1 MVILLVLQ
9 NNFLSVK
16 TDYKVIQST
25 INKLRNILY
34 SFKISAL
41 SVFQNISRAV
51 DEWLFVFFSGEGQS
65 VGTIPVNST
74 GHYYVSDTVEWE
86 MNRVS
91 ADHPVQKLPGILK
104 KVYRW
109 LIIQLESDDILFQDL
124 KDPSYAGEQPLPARE
139 IFSDEGNAINL
150 YGDFIKRYY
159 DIVSR
164 IFLFLVNRVL
174 SPSSIVFRKK
184 ARTFPHQ
191 RVNCSNSNQIRGPS
205 LSRFLYFAPL
215 FEQNGN
221 SSNRCKRSRGLKPLQ
236 NAPPGRAP
244 G

>member
-1 MVILLVLQ
+1 MIHY
-9 NNFLSVK
+9 SSK
-16 TDYKVIQST
+16 
-25 INKLRNILY
+25 KLRTTLY
-34 SFKISAL
+34 SFKKSAL
-41 SVFQNISRAV
+41 SLFRNISGAV
-51 DEWLFVFFSGEGQS
+51 DEYLFVFFSGEGPS
-65 VGTIPVNST
+65 VEAIPINST
-74 GHYYVSDTVEWE
+74 DHYYVSDTVEWE
-86 MNRVS
+86 MNKIS
-91 ADHPVQKLPGILK
+91 AGHPVQKLPRFIK

-124 KDPSYAGEQPLPARE
+124 NDPSYAGEQPLPARK
-139 IFSDEGNAINL
+139 IFSYKRNAINL

-221 SSNRCKRSRGLKPLQ
+221 SSNWCKRSRGLKPLQ

-244 G
+244 GQGSCI